1 MKKSLLTIVSL
12 LGIFTLLASD
22 SIAKQLKHNVTIV
35 NNSDKRKELDKAA
48 QQLKETAAKNPDLW
62 QPLYY
67 SALGYI
73 KLFAFEKKK
82 EGKDAQLDKADVSIK
97 QLLEMNPENSEVVTL
112 HAYSLIMRLTV
123 DPTNRGMDYSGEIFD
138 NLLKAI
144 RLDSNNPRAHFLMG
158 RMKIGTAQFMGTGYG
173 NACENLNKA
182 HQIFEKGETLED
194 EFFPSWGKE
203 PTAEVVNS
211 YCKG

>member
-1 MKKSLLTIVSL
+1 MKKLLLTIVSC
-12 LGIFTLLASD
+12 LGLFTLLANNGLG
-22 SIAKQLKHNVTIV
+22 KQLKHNVAVV
-35 NNSDKRKELDKAA
+35 NISEDKTELDEAA
-48 QQLKETAAKNPDLW
+48 INLKKMAAENPELW

-67 SALGYI
+67 SALGYL
-73 KLFAFEKKK
+73 KLFGME
-82 EGKDAQLDKADVSIK
+82 ETNESKDAQLDKADESIK
-97 QLLEMNPENSEVVTL
+97 LLLEMKPENSEVVTL

-123 DPTNRGMDYSGEIFD
+123 DPGARGMHYSGEIFD

-173 NACENLNKA
+173 DACQNLKKA
-182 HQIFEKGETLED
+182 NQIFENEEKPED
-194 EFFPSWGKE
+194 EFFPTWGKE
-203 PTAEVVNS
+203 STAEVVKS